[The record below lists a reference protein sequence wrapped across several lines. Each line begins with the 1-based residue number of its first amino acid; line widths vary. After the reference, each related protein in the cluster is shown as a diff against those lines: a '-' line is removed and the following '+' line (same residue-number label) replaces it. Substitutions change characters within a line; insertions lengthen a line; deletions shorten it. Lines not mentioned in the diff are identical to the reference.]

1 MQSISYCRVFDGWII
16 HFHLPKFSKQIQAW
30 KQYTFCDIFHSNIS
44 LLHLYISRNQKTT
57 FMAWVVFQF
66 HVNLIKAN
74 KSRLHL
80 CIRNTD
86 INYECDRCPILIIV
100 TLVLL
105 LQYCLK
111 AKFIGQMCRKS
122 IFCELV
128 MYTTSRACELA
139 FQTSPFS
146 KLKGLSKSQKS
157 VYKK

>member
-1 MQSISYCRVFDGWII
+1 M
-16 HFHLPKFSKQIQAW
+16 
-30 KQYTFCDIFHSNIS
+30 T
-44 LLHLYISRNQKTT
+44 LLHLFPKIKKKNN

-100 TLVLL
+100 TLVLVL
-105 LQYCLK
+105 LQYCLR

-122 IFCELV
+122 IFLG
-128 MYTTSRACELA
+128 TR
-139 FQTSPFS
+139 
-146 KLKGLSKSQKS
+146 
-157 VYKK
+157 

>member
-1 MQSISYCRVFDGWII
+1 MIYFILIFPYCI
-16 HFHLPKFSKQIQAW
+16 
-30 KQYTFCDIFHSNIS
+30 Y
-44 LLHLYISRNQKTT
+44 LYISRNQKTT

-105 LQYCLK
+105 LQYCLR

-146 KLKGLSKSQKS
+146 KLKGLSKS
-157 VYKK
+157 

>member
-1 MQSISYCRVFDGWII
+1 M
-16 HFHLPKFSKQIQAW
+16 
-30 KQYTFCDIFHSNIS
+30 
-44 LLHLYISRNQKTT
+44 YISRIQKTT

-105 LQYCLK
+105 LQYCLR

-122 IFCELV
+122 IFLG
-128 MYTTSRACELA
+128 TSN
-139 FQTSPFS
+139 
-146 KLKGLSKSQKS
+146 
-157 VYKK
+157 VYY